1 MLDIS
6 VTAYKAKARDLYA
19 PLELSNEG
27 PPRDA
32 GKALLSDHQATFL
45 GDFVLKYLPARQ
57 RDDFRQTVLSKLAD
71 GRPGGA
77 AFRRAIALAALD
89 HGFTREKLEAAGIA
103 LITERNDRKIAS
115 SRDCDI
121 T

>member
-1 MLDIS
+1 MIDIS
-6 VTAYKAKARDLYA
+6 IVARKAIPDPYA
-19 PLELSNEG
+19 PLEFGDPG
-27 PPRDA
+27 PPRLA
-32 GKALLSDHQATFL
+32 GTALLSDSQATFL

-57 RDDFRQTVLSKLAD
+57 RDDFRLAVLSKLAD

-89 HGFTREKLEAAGIA
+89 HGFTREMLEAAGIA
-103 LITERNDRKIAS
+103 LITERNDRKIPS
-115 SRDCDI
+115 SKDCDI